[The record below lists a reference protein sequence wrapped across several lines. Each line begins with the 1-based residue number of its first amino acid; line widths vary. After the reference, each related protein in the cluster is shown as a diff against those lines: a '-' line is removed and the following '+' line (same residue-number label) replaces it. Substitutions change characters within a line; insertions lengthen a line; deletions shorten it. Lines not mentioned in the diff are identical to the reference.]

1 MEGIGNF
8 EVFGKSEKKSHFA
21 VEKKKEIF
29 EDEKMLV
36 SFSITNF
43 HSFGKKQTFT
53 MLANSREKLHNN
65 RPLQV
70 DSFRIQKLATIYG
83 PNASGK
89 SNFVLA
95 LHVIKEVFA
104 KKQPITSAYVS
115 NWLIGKKTRSS
126 PSKFDLII
134 YTSNKFYNYGF
145 EFDMTTVYKEW
156 LYDLGADGKKNEIVF
171 DRKTTLRSDNTKKT
185 NVKYNSISSEN
196 SENSTFLYAQAFG
209 QSGELFLNHL
219 DSNIETHTD
228 KRIKDVLDWLKLR
241 LLVISAKTICT
252 IFPHLEVKA
261 KEIQYND
268 SLSKM
273 GLDIYETK
281 VLSKDVS
288 MIYNNTN
295 INSFPEQTILTQ
307 TSNTSRLLVREIRR
321 DSNNKLI
328 SKELVPIFKD
338 IKGEEIKIPV
348 DYLSTGTQRA
358 MFLNPLLLD
367 KAKDTIIIIDELDSA
382 LHPDLFI
389 YFVEKYAELNR
400 DSSQLIFTAHNTV
413 LLDKD
418 ILRSDEVWF
427 LDKKNK
433 QSFWNPLY
441 QYKIRKDLKKGKSYL
456 EGRFES
462 LPNIKI

>member
-29 EDEKMLV
+29 EDKKMLV

-43 HSFGKKQTFT
+43 HSFGKEQTFT

-95 LHVIKEVFA
+95 LHVIKEVFT
-104 KKQPITSAYVS
+104 KKLSITSAYVS
-115 NWLIGKKTRSS
+115 NWLIGEKTRSS

-273 GLDIYETK
+273 GLDVYETK

-288 MIYNNTN
+288 MIFNNAS
-295 INSFPEQTILTQ
+295 INNFSGQTVLSQ
-307 TSNTSRLLVREIRR
+307 TSNPSGLLIREIRK

-328 SKELVPIFKD
+328 SKELVSIFKD
-338 IKGEEIKIPV
+338 TNGEEIKIPIN
-348 DYLSTGTQRA
+348 YLSTGTQRA

-382 LHPDLFI
+382 LHPDLFV